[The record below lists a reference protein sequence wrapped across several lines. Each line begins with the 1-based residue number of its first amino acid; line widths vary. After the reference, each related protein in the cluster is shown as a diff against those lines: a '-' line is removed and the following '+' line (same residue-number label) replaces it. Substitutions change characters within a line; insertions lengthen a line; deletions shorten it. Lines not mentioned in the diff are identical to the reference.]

1 MLFLET
7 YRFHYLGLT
16 FLTFHQKGET
26 LVGTHGLACLVI
38 DFYIY
43 LPNNQHTNSLRQT
56 YSDKLWRIIKFV

>member
-26 LVGTHGLACLVI
+26 MVGTHGLACLVR
-38 DFYIY
+38 FLYI
-43 LPNNQHTNSLRQT
+43 PAQ
-56 YSDKLWRIIKFV
+56 